1 MARIS
6 VFSLIPFII
15 ISASFTS
22 GYFDFCVLSLFFVL
36 LINLI
41 RKTNLYPTC
50 VMAFM
55 AVLTIV
61 LCEKAYFINDKSF
74 FPLIDKP
81 ITLSCVVDETP
92 IYNDGR
98 IRFSANMIS
107 AENTKEKFQLNGKV
121 MVFAKGDKADISYGD
136 LLSFKTVLTLPT
148 KSMNVGGFDYGNYL
162 KTQGI
167 HAICETY
174 DFSIVNNGVY
184 EKASPL
190 VVGIFNIREFLL
202 KKCDTY
208 FDKETSP
215 FIKALLLGYDSD
227 MSATTKNTISRSGIS
242 HVVAVSGMHLSI
254 FMSILGFLTYKIKGK
269 HRRIIISCLNI
280 LVAVFITILTGFS
293 PSVKRAALML
303 IILNC
308 ANIVY
313 RENDSLQALAFSVLI
328 LMLANPFTI
337 LDPSLSLS
345 AAAVVG
351 IIFLSERFTEKLTFI
366 KIKMIREIIAFSL
379 SAQISTFLLSAY
391 YFKSISVLGI
401 ITNILILPIIPFIMA
416 MGIVFLISPFGWLS
430 GFVSGGVW
438 LGVKIILSVSEVIS
452 FIPFSRLALSFEK
465 TIYIVSII
473 TAIIWLMRKTIT
485 SNSFYKNALCFT
497 ISMFLFFMMFF
508 SPTPNTFSITA
519 INVGQGDCTLLQF
532 PGGKTMLIDGGG
544 NFADDL
550 DENENII
557 TPYLISNNIY
567 KIDYAVVS
575 HYHTDHI
582 NGILKLAKD
591 FNIGCIIAPKYFSE
605 DTLKAVNKLIDVC
618 RENSIPL
625 YFVESGFEIYP
636 DSDSVFTVLNP
647 DSDIAYDDD
656 NCSLVAKVTSYGKSV
671 LFTGDI
677 DYYTKS
683 LLLSKGVDLDID
695 ILKAPHHGDYTPIDE
710 EFTDALT
717 PEVVIIS
724 VGKNNMYGH
733 PKEDTIKLYER
744 RKIETMR
751 TDLMGTIEFV
761 FKRGE

>member
-6 VFSLIPFII
+6 VFLLIPFII

-22 GYFDFCVLSLFFVL
+22 GYFDFCVLSLFLIL
-36 LINLI
+36 LINFI

-55 AVLTIV
+55 AVLAII
-61 LCEKAYFINDKSF
+61 LCEKAFFINDKSF
-74 FPLIDKP
+74 YPLIDKP

-121 MVFAKGDKADISYGD
+121 MVFANGDKADISYGD
-136 LLSFKTVLTLPT
+136 LLSFKTVLTLPA

-162 KTQGI
+162 KTQSI

-190 VVGIFNIREFLL
+190 VVGIFNIRDFLL
-202 KKCDTY
+202 KKCDMY
-208 FDKETSP
+208 FDTQTSP

-227 MSATTKNTISRSGIS
+227 ISNRTKDNISRSGIS

-438 LGVKIILSVSEVIS
+438 LGV
-452 FIPFSRLALSFEK
+452 
-465 TIYIVSII
+465 
-473 TAIIWLMRKTIT
+473 
-485 SNSFYKNALCFT
+485 
-497 ISMFLFFMMFF
+497 
-508 SPTPNTFSITA
+508 
-519 INVGQGDCTLLQF
+519 
-532 PGGKTMLIDGGG
+532 
-544 NFADDL
+544 
-550 DENENII
+550 
-557 TPYLISNNIY
+557 
-567 KIDYAVVS
+567 
-575 HYHTDHI
+575 
-582 NGILKLAKD
+582 
-591 FNIGCIIAPKYFSE
+591 
-605 DTLKAVNKLIDVC
+605 
-618 RENSIPL
+618 
-625 YFVESGFEIYP
+625 
-636 DSDSVFTVLNP
+636 
-647 DSDIAYDDD
+647 
-656 NCSLVAKVTSYGKSV
+656 
-671 LFTGDI
+671 
-677 DYYTKS
+677 
-683 LLLSKGVDLDID
+683 
-695 ILKAPHHGDYTPIDE
+695 
-710 EFTDALT
+710 
-717 PEVVIIS
+717 
-724 VGKNNMYGH
+724 
-733 PKEDTIKLYER
+733 
-744 RKIETMR
+744 
-751 TDLMGTIEFV
+751 
-761 FKRGE
+761 